1 MRERLLTIILVTLAC
16 ALPAAADPTIKVIN
30 FTATWCPVCRMLDP
44 RLHDAVERFE
54 DRGAILV
61 NLDQTHLTRRDDTG
75 NAALMEHLHQL
86 TASHNVAYLWDWY
99 GGHAGIAVI
108 VAADNGEPLTCITS
122 ALATDQIADLLQE
135 SVILATRVSAGARRP
150 KGTNCPPRMNARA
163 SADPMP

>member
-1 MRERLLTIILVTLAC
+1 MRDRFLTIILIMLTC
-16 ALPAAADPTIKVIN
+16 SLPAAAEPSVKVIN
-30 FTATWCPVCRMLDP
+30 FTAKWCPVCRMLDP
-44 RLHDAVERFE
+44 RLHDAVKRFE

-61 NLDQTHLTRRDDTG
+61 NLDQTRLTRRED
-75 NAALMEHLHQL
+75 AAQKVLMENLHQL

-122 ALATDQIADLLQE
+122 ALTTNQIADLLQE

-150 KGTNCPPRMNARA
+150 KGTNCPPPKKAGTIDA
-163 SADPMP
+163 LIH

>member
-1 MRERLLTIILVTLAC
+1 MRKRILTIILVTLAC
-16 ALPAAADPTIKVIN
+16 ALPATADPTIRVIN
-30 FTATWCPVCRMLDP
+30 FTASWCPVCRMLDP

-61 NLDQTHLTRRDDTG
+61 NLDQTRLTRTDDIA
-75 NAALMEHLHQL
+75 NATLMEGLHQL

-122 ALATDQIADLLQE
+122 ALTTNQIADLLQE
-135 SVILATRVSAGARRP
+135 SVILATRVRAGARRP
-150 KGTNCPPRMNARA
+150 KGTNCPPPKKAGA
-163 SADPMP
+163 TDALIP

>member
-1 MRERLLTIILVTLAC
+1 MRNRLLIIIALVLAS
-16 ALPAAADPTIKVIN
+16 ALPATAEPTVKVVN
-30 FTATWCPVCRMLDP
+30 FTANWCPLCRILDP

-54 DRGAILV
+54 NRGAILV
-61 NLDQTHLTRRDDTG
+61 NLDQTHLTQRDDAG
-75 NAALMEHLHQL
+75 QKPLVERLQQL
-86 TASHNVAYLWDWY
+86 TASHDVAYLWDWY

-150 KGTNCPPRMNARA
+150 KGTNCPPQMNTRA

>member
-1 MRERLLTIILVTLAC
+1 MRERLLTIILVTLAS
-16 ALPAAADPTIKVIN
+16 ALPAAAETTVKVIN
-30 FTATWCPVCRMLDP
+30 FTANWCPVCRMLDP

-61 NLDQTHLTRRDDTG
+61 NLDQTRLSRRNETASD
-75 NAALMEHLHQL
+75 ALMERLHQL

-122 ALATDQIADLLQE
+122 ALSTNQIADLLQE
-135 SVILATRVSAGARRP
+135 SVVLATRVRAGARRP
-150 KGTNCPPRMNARA
+150 KGTNCPPPRKAGTMDALI
-163 SADPMP
+163 P

>member
-1 MRERLLTIILVTLAC
+1 MRNRLLSIIALMLVS
-16 ALPAAADPTIKVIN
+16 ALPATAEPTVKVVN
-30 FTATWCPVCRMLDP
+30 FTANWCPLCRILDP

-61 NLDQTHLTRRDDTG
+61 NLDQTHLTQRDDV
-75 NAALMEHLHQL
+75 AQKPLLERLQQL
-86 TASHNVAYLWDWY
+86 TASHDVAYLWDWF

-150 KGTNCPPRMNARA
+150 KGTNCPPQMNTRA

>member
-1 MRERLLTIILVTLAC
+1 MRERLITILLAIFAC
-16 ALPAAADPTIKVIN
+16 ALPAAAEPTVKVIN
-30 FTATWCPVCRMLDP
+30 FTAKWCPVCRMLDP

-61 NLDQTHLTRRDDTG
+61 NLDQTRLTRRDD
-75 NAALMEHLHQL
+75 AAQKVLMENLHQL

-122 ALATDQIADLLQE
+122 ALTTNQIADLLQE
-135 SVILATRVSAGARRP
+135 SVILATRVRAGARRP
-150 KGTNCPPRMNARA
+150 KGTNCPPPKKVGTIDALI
-163 SADPMP
+163 P